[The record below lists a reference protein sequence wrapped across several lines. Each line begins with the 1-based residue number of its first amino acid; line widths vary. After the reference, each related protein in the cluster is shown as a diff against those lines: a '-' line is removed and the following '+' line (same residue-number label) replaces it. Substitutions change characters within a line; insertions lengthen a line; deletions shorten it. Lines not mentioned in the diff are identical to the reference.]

1 MGKRQSDLPSEFV
14 SMDELLLRTLP
25 VPISKACREGTNLRS
40 PVCYIYTSG
49 TTGALVHFP
58 LYMETNTN
66 HSVSKNVCITCVYFQ
81 DFQSLRQST
90 ILKPYLA
97 RYTGRPSVTTK
108 TIQAMLLLRFTTVL
122 APTCVFSIQLKEVLI
137 FALTIFYGTFHVTE
151 SYIGDLHVHM
161 YYYPCR
167 PFRVIL

>member
-1 MGKRQSDLPSEFV
+1 MVGDEHLHTIQEIRNDIPDIKIYVMGKRQSDIPSEFL

-66 HSVSKNVCITCVYFQ
+66 HSVSKNLILCITCVYF
-81 DFQSLRQST
+81 
-90 ILKPYLA
+90 
-97 RYTGRPSVTTK
+97 
-108 TIQAMLLLRFTTVL
+108 
-122 APTCVFSIQLKEVLI
+122 
-137 FALTIFYGTFHVTE
+137 
-151 SYIGDLHVHM
+151 
-161 YYYPCR
+161 
-167 PFRVIL
+167 